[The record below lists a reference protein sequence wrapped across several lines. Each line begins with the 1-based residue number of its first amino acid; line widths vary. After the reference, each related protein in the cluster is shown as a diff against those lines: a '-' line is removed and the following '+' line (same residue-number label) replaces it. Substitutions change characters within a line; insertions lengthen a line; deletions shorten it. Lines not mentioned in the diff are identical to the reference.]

1 MGFSCAIVSD
11 GLTNV
16 NTIFFLFHPAAT
28 GRDNGFIAAAPRS
41 PTMTTIEKTRREK
54 TNFKARPVHK
64 TSISDDIVQQIMKQ
78 ISTGALQPGQ
88 RLPSERDLC
97 KRFDTGRSSVRE
109 ALRCLSIMGVLTAR
123 VGEGTSVAIDGG
135 KFLETVMEWCFI
147 TVKYDIKNLMELRI
161 AIESLAAASSAERA
175 TQEDIEGLENLI
187 AGMETAVGDPKR
199 FGALDLEF
207 HLSIA
212 RSSQNQVIF
221 DLVSLI
227 RGQLA
232 RALATVLVLPQ
243 ARPRSVEEH
252 QAILKAV
259 KRRSPVAARKAMQA
273 HLEAAIK
280 RYDSSQTP
288 TR

>member
-1 MGFSCAIVSD
+1 M
-11 GLTNV
+11 
-16 NTIFFLFHPAAT
+16 TIMA
-28 GRDNGFIAAAPRS
+28 
-41 PTMTTIEKTRREK
+41 KTRREMAC
-54 TNFKARPVHK
+54 FKARPVHK
-64 TSISDDIVQQIMKQ
+64 SSISDDIVQQIMKQ
-78 ISTGALQPGQ
+78 ISTGTLQPGQ

-97 KRFDTGRSSVRE
+97 KRFNAGRSSLRE

-135 KFLETVMEWCFI
+135 KFLETVMEWSFI

-161 AIESLAAASSAERA
+161 AIEGLAAANSAERA
-175 TQEDIEGLENLI
+175 TEEDIEGLGSLI
-187 AGMETAVGDPKR
+187 AGMEAAVSDPKR
-199 FGALDLEF
+199 FGSLDLEF

-259 KRRSPVAARKAMQA
+259 KRRNPDAARKAMQA

-288 TR
+288 TH